1 MVKIDEIAKSLGFMV
16 KRTCEFNAFYYF
28 VDENGFDKYNEKGEK
43 LCIEIG
49 CCVDAGGKNSLPALW
64 YKKGYTKELIR
75 EWWSVQ
81 TYVTNKKGECY
92 RAYDPTI
99 RKSWD
104 GKRFEVN
111 FDWHL
116 KATPENFRK
125 LLEEIL
131 RLFLHPFCGS

>member
-16 KRTCEFNAFYYF
+16 KRTCEFNAFYYL

-43 LCIEIG
+43 ICIEIG
-49 CCVDAGGKNSLPALW
+49 FSHDFGVSKNSLPMIW
-64 YKKGYTKELIR
+64 FKKGYTKEIMTN
-75 EWWSVQ
+75 WWSVQ

-92 RAYDPTI
+92 GAYDPTI
-99 RKSWD
+99 KRSED
-104 GKRFEVN
+104 GKRFVIN

-116 KATPENFRK
+116 AATEENFKK

-131 RLFLHPFCGS
+131 RQFYA